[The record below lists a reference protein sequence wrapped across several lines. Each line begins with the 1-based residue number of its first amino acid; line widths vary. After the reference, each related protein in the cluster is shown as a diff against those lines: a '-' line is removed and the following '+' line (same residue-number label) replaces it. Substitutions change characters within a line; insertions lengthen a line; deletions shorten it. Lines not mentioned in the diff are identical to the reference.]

1 MKLTIFQSNK
11 GDCLLLTSNDDRR
24 MLIDGGMRDS
34 YREHVAPALGELQ
47 EQGKK
52 LDLVYLSHI
61 DQDHIAGVLQLMD
74 DIVAWRVHAF
84 QISHGNPTHKPPT
97 AKRPPEVEKVWHNA
111 FHEVITENTGAIED
125 LLAATAA
132 VLSGAQEP
140 QLRDVAAIHDNIV
153 NGVGQA
159 IQLSR
164 RIGDQQLG
172 IPLNPEFDHKLMIR
186 DRQPEIKLGAM
197 ALFILGPTQDT
208 LDKLRKEWNA
218 WLADN
223 QQQLK
228 DIQVRASADAA
239 RLATN
244 EAERL
249 LLSTQLQAEE
259 LGRREN
265 VTAPNLASLMI
276 LVDEAGKTVLLT
288 GDGHHQD
295 ILDGLKQLDKLNGD
309 GTIHLN
315 VLKVQHHGSENNL
328 DENFCQRVTADHYV
342 FCGNGAH
349 ANPNLTVVQTIVDSR
364 KNDQRNFK
372 LWFNS
377 RASVADVPANKKHMQ
392 RVEDLVAGLAGTV
405 GGRMEFVFLEESQFA
420 IIV

>member
-24 MLIDGGMRDS
+24 MLIDGGMRES

-52 LDLVYLSHI
+52 LELVYLSHI

-74 DIVAWRVHAF
+74 DIVAWRVHDF
-84 QISHGNPTHKPPT
+84 QINNGNPTHKPPR
-97 AKRPPEVEKVWHNA
+97 AKRPPEVEKIWHNA
-111 FHEVITENTGAIED
+111 FHEVITENTGAIQD
-125 LLAATAA
+125 MLAATAA

-140 QLRDVAAIHDNIV
+140 RLQDIAASHDNLA

-172 IPLNPEFDHKLMIR
+172 IPLNPEFGHKLMIR
-186 DRQPEIKLGAM
+186 DGQPTITIGTM
-197 ALFILGPTQDT
+197 SIVILGPTQDT
-208 LDKLRKEWNA
+208 LNQLREEWNE
-218 WLADN
+218 WLAHN
-223 QQQLK
+223 EQQLK
-228 DIQVRASADAA
+228 DIQMRASADAA

-259 LGRREN
+259 LGRREK
-265 VTAPNLASLMI
+265 VTAPNLASLMV
-276 LVDEAGKTVLLT
+276 LVEEAGKTVLLT
-288 GDGHHQD
+288 GDGHHKD
-295 ILDGLKQLDKLNGD
+295 ILDGLKQLGKLNGD
-309 GTIHLN
+309 DAIHLN

-328 DENFCQRVTADHYV
+328 NESFCKRVTADHYV

-349 ANPNLTVVQTIVDSR
+349 ANPDLTVVRTIVASR

-377 RASVADVPANKKHMQ
+377 RSTVADIQANKQHMQ
-392 RVEDLVAGLAGTV
+392 NVEDLVVDLAATMN
-405 GGRMEFVFLEESQFA
+405 GRMEFAFLEKAEFSLS
-420 IIV
+420 V